1 MKASIPF
8 RTRGFGGRRGDFNQ
22 PENAQDKEKNVNGVQ
37 VDREKDRSSSRSANV
52 EEAGREDKLVGTVD
66 VDAGK
71 ENVVPM
77 PEEEVVGAVT
87 RSRVIFGMVDEN
99 VMEGVHVAVMVKA
112 DYSDNAGAKERVGVK
127 SQIADSGTLC
137 VSSLEDIFNIP
148 QVVVAQGD
156 VFQKQKRWKRRAREK
171 GDIRIA
177 DSDVA
182 VRKRSLEEEEELCG
196 LRKRGRTRDVTAA
209 TIHIMLVILPIAK

>member
-1 MKASIPF
+1 M
-8 RTRGFGGRRGDFNQ
+8 RTRGFSGRRGDFNQ

-112 DYSDNAGAKERVGVK
+112 DYSDNAGAKERVGGRGDCWNRAAGFLF
-127 SQIADSGTLC
+127 SYRGAA
-137 VSSLEDIFNIP
+137 
-148 QVVVAQGD
+148 VA
-156 VFQKQKRWKRRAREK
+156 VHNSHPMLVEK
-171 GDIRIA
+171 GCW
-177 DSDVA
+177 V
-182 VRKRSLEEEEELCG
+182 KP
-196 LRKRGRTRDVTAA
+196 GRTRDVTAA